1 MAEEI
6 NETLLEEQSEPS
18 EQDHEVDESVRIIR
32 EVSAST
38 EAENTN
44 FTPEVR
50 DKGDSFFR
58 YTVSY
63 GLVAVGIIMVAL
75 AAFTERFSNLFVG
88 GVLFALFG
96 LFLDFLTR
104 KVKKD

>member
-63 GLVAVGIIMVAL
+63 GLVAVGISWL
-75 AAFTERFSNLFVG
+75 HWRPLPRDFPTFSSAVFCLRCS
-88 GVLFALFG
+88 
-96 LFLDFLTR
+96 DCS
-104 KVKKD
+104 